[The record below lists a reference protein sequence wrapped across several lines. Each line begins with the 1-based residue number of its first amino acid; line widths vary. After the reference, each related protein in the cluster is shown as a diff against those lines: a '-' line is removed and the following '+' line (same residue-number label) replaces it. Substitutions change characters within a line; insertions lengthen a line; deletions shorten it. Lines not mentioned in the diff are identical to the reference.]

1 LRRNLTIR
9 RTARAGDCG
18 TGAGGVTSAA
28 VEYRALGKTG
38 LNVSALSF
46 GASSL
51 GGVFRDVDQAEAVR
65 AVHVSLDLGIN
76 FIDVSPYY
84 ALTKAETVLG
94 AALRGVKRD
103 RYYLATKVG
112 RYGHTADDFD
122 FSAQRVTAS
131 VDESLARIGVD
142 HIDVIQCH
150 DIEFGDLDQ
159 IVNETLPA
167 LRKLQRSGK
176 VRFVGITGL
185 PLKAFRYVADR
196 ADIDTILS
204 YCHYELNDTAL
215 LDLVPYLKSKSIG
228 VISASPLGMGL
239 LSTRGTPDWHPAP
252 AVVKETCARAA
263 AHCRERG
270 ASIEKLA
277 VQFALAQ
284 PEIVTTLVGSANPD
298 NMRRN
303 VQWMNEPIDR
313 PLLDEVLAILAPIH
327 NVTWPSGRV
336 ENN

>member
-1 LRRNLTIR
+1 M
-9 RTARAGDCG
+9 
-18 TGAGGVTSAA
+18 
-28 VEYRALGKTG
+28 EYRTLGKTG
-38 LNVSALSF
+38 LKVSALSF

-51 GGVFRDVDQAEAVR
+51 GGVFRDVQHDEAIR

-94 AALRGVKRD
+94 AALKGIARD
-103 RYYLATKVG
+103 RYILATKVG
-112 RYGHTADDFD
+112 RYGHTIADFD
-122 FSAQRVTAS
+122 FSAKRVTAS

-150 DIEFGDLDQ
+150 DIEFGNLDQ
-159 IVNETLPA
+159 VVNETLPA
-167 LRKLQRSGK
+167 LRKLQQSGK

-185 PLKAFRYVADR
+185 PLRVFQYVADR
-196 ADIDTILS
+196 AEIDTILS

-215 LDLVPYLKSKSIG
+215 IDLVPELKQKDVG

-239 LSTRGTPDWHPAP
+239 LSNRGTPDWHPAP
-252 AVVKETCARAA
+252 ALVKDTCAKAA
-263 AHCRERG
+263 AYCRERG

-277 VQFALAQ
+277 VQFAVAQ
-284 PEIVTTLVGSANPD
+284 PEITTTLVGSANPD

-303 VQWMNEPIDR
+303 VQWIGEVIDQT
-313 PLLDEVLAILAPIH
+313 LLEEVLAMLKPIH
-327 NVTWPSGRV
+327 NVTWQSGRP

>member
-1 LRRNLTIR
+1 
-9 RTARAGDCG
+9 
-18 TGAGGVTSAA
+18 
-28 VEYRALGKTG
+28 VEYRTLGKTG
-38 LNVSALSF
+38 LSVSALSF

-51 GGVFRDVDQAEAVR
+51 GGVFRDVRQDEAVR
-65 AVHVSLDLGIN
+65 AVHVSLELGIN

-94 AALRGVKRD
+94 AALKGIARD
-103 RYYLATKVG
+103 RYILATKVG
-112 RYGHTADDFD
+112 RYGHTIADFD
-122 FSAQRVTAS
+122 FSAKRVTAS

-150 DIEFGDLDQ
+150 DIEFGDLNQ

-167 LRKLQRSGK
+167 LRKLQQSGK

-185 PLKAFRYVADR
+185 PLLVFQYVAER
-196 ADIDTILS
+196 AAIDTILS

-215 LDLVPYLKSKSIG
+215 LDLVPELKQKDIG

-239 LSTRGTPDWHPAP
+239 LSNRGTPDWHPAP
-252 AVVKETCARAA
+252 ALVKQTCAKAA
-263 AHCRERG
+263 AYCRERG

-277 VQFALAQ
+277 VKFAVAQ
-284 PEIVTTLVGSANPD
+284 PQIATTLVGSANPD

-303 VQWMNEPIDR
+303 VQWIGEPIDEQ
-313 PLLDEVLAILAPIH
+313 LLNEVLAILRPIH
-327 NVTWPSGRV
+327 NMTWPSGRP

>member
-1 LRRNLTIR
+1 
-9 RTARAGDCG
+9 
-18 TGAGGVTSAA
+18 
-28 VEYRALGKTG
+28 VEYRTLGKTG
-38 LNVSALSF
+38 LKASALSF

-51 GGVFRDVDQAEAVR
+51 GGVFRNVRQDEAIR

-94 AALRGVKRD
+94 AALKGIARD
-103 RYYLATKVG
+103 RYILATKVG
-112 RYGHTADDFD
+112 RYGHTIADFD
-122 FSAQRVTAS
+122 FSAKRVTAS

-167 LRKLQRSGK
+167 LRNLQQSGK

-185 PLKAFRYVADR
+185 PLKVFRDVAER
-196 ADIDTILS
+196 AEIDTILS

-215 LDLVPYLKSKSIG
+215 LDLVPELKRKNIG

-239 LSTRGTPDWHPAP
+239 LSNRGTPEWHPAP
-252 AVVKETCARAA
+252 ALVKETCAKAA
-263 AHCRERG
+263 AHCRKRG

-277 VQFALAQ
+277 VQFAVAQ
-284 PEIVTTLVGSANPD
+284 PQIATTLVGSANPE

-303 VQWMNEPIDR
+303 VQWIGEKIDQ
-313 PLLDEVLAILAPIH
+313 PLLSEVLGILKPIH
-327 NVTWPSGRV
+327 NLTWPSGRP